1 MLDQATW
8 DERVMIVQAGASS
21 VNANTSPSSSIILSV
36 PKYFI
41 NSTLKAQ
48 VDSCKI
54 DNMKS
59 SNFV

>member
-21 VNANTSPSSSIILSV
+21 VNANTSPSSSIILSG

-41 NSTLKAQ
+41 NSILKAQ